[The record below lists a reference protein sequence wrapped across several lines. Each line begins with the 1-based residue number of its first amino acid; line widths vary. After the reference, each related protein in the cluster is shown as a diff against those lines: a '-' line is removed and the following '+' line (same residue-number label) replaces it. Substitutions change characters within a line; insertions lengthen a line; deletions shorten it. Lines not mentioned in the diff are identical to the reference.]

1 MYLKKREFNFLEEYM
16 ERSNSKDLV
25 YCEILEKKVNVG
37 FNFDV
42 DFVDSD
48 SCYKKINIVNRSLGI
63 LYGKINS
70 LVLYEVNFD

>member
-48 SCYKKINIVNRSLGI
+48 SCY
-63 LYGKINS
+63 
-70 LVLYEVNFD
+70 